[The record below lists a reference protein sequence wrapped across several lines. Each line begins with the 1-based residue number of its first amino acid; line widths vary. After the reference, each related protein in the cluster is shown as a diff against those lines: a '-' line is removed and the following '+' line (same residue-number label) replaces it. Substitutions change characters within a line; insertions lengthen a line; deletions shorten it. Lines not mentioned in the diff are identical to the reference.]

1 MWVCVFV
8 LSYLG
13 RRSKKSIGCVGI
25 WGQKQLLL
33 AAVHPTPLTESAAV
47 AAAVTEK
54 LWENTFADMRTPPQ
68 KVVAMLLTMSST
80 HKVLVPNYSS
90 VLLAWLPAEH
100 IYRAV
105 AAGAGQKWSRQLR
118 RKGICLTVGIDKW
131 PPLHQVSTDILSD
144 PWEETELV
152 HPISKTSL
160 SLYKSTWNI
169 LSRRNILSFL
179 SKENL
184 GRICF
189 LKLGI
194 NFEIFL
200 VLFLTWIKC
209 SLFHCNVH
217 FMLTT
222 AAAAGNEA
230 WKEGRLHSMLNW
242 EPLVAKPGL
251 LQ

>member
-1 MWVCVFV
+1 MTSTRKWCQISICVLCGCVCIIIFGEEEQEKHW
-8 LSYLG
+8 L
-13 RRSKKSIGCVGI
+13 RSVGI

-47 AAAVTEK
+47 AAAVTE
-54 LWENTFADMRTPPQ
+54 LR
-68 KVVAMLLTMSST
+68 SSEKT
-80 HKVLVPNYSS
+80 ILQICSLPLKRWLPCCWQYKEKPKVLVPKCSS

-105 AAGAGQKWSRQLR
+105 AAARAGQKWSRQLR

-144 PWEETELV
+144 PWEEEELV

-160 SLYKSTWNI
+160 SLAKSTWNI

-184 GRICF
+184 GRIY
-189 LKLGI
+189 
-194 NFEIFL
+194 
-200 VLFLTWIKC
+200 V
-209 SLFHCNVH
+209 S
-217 FMLTT
+217 
-222 AAAAGNEA
+222 
-230 WKEGRLHSMLNW
+230 
-242 EPLVAKPGL
+242 
-251 LQ
+251 